1 MEISEAHVH
10 MLLSLLGMDHYK
22 RSACWPIKDT
32 ERERQERKTQGGE
45 FRRVK
50 EDRERERKK
59 EREKERERVKKE
71 TKETQWMLQLT
82 EFVQRAKRCLVHV
95 LLAHTSQGLGDI
107 HLDV

>member
-32 ERERQERKTQGGE
+32 ERERQEIRTREGE

-50 EDRERERKK
+50 EDRERERERKEKK
-59 EREKERERVKKE
+59 
-71 TKETQWMLQLT
+71 
-82 EFVQRAKRCLVHV
+82 
-95 LLAHTSQGLGDI
+95 
-107 HLDV
+107 